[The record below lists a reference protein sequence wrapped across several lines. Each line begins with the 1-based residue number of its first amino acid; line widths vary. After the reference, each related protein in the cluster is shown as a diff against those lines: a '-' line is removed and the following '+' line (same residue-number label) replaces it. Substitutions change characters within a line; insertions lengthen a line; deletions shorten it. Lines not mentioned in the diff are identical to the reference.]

1 MSTQS
6 SSTGQVS
13 RLNLPSVSNKK
24 DDSFIDTTSSR
35 SGSFIDTTS
44 SLSDSD
50 LEGNDTSDDEST
62 SGSAN
67 EKINNFS
74 EDNVKPFCPSSVTH
88 IVNALSAVGTFGGLA
103 LIITGGMG
111 MTLNKPVDNAMENI
125 AMVLSGGALMVGSWI
140 GNVAYASHQ
149 PA

>member
-1 MSTQS
+1 MATPPKQ
-6 SSTGQVS
+6 
-13 RLNLPSVSNKK
+13 
-24 DDSFIDTTSSR
+24 TSSR
-35 SGSFIDTTS
+35 LATLNTLSKS
-44 SLSDSD
+44 SDSENNIKPKKSSRT
-50 LEGNDTSDDEST
+50 LNDEPDKNLGIDEDSSICIDDSDSSDGEHT
-62 SGSAN
+62 
-67 EKINNFS
+67 
-74 EDNVKPFCPSSVTH
+74 KPFRPPSVTQ

-140 GNVAYASHQ
+140 GNVAYVSHQ

>member
-1 MSTQS
+1 MSTPF
-6 SSTGQVS
+6 STRVQVN
-13 RLNLPSVSNKK
+13 RFNLPSTSNNE
-24 DDSFIDTTSSR
+24 DDSEI
-35 SGSFIDTTS
+35 INAS

-50 LEGNDTSDDEST
+50 FEDRETSNEDNT
-62 SGSAN
+62 SAN
-67 EKINNFS
+67 AVAKKNADIEA
-74 EDNVKPFCPSSVTH
+74 NVKPSCPSSVSH

-140 GNVAYASHQ
+140 GNVAYARHQ

>member
-1 MSTQS
+1 MASIQ
-6 SSTGQVS
+6 
-13 RLNLPSVSNKK
+13 NLSAPPSV
-24 DDSFIDTTSSR
+24 TQ
-35 SGSFIDTTS
+35 
-44 SLSDSD
+44 
-50 LEGNDTSDDEST
+50 
-62 SGSAN
+62 
-67 EKINNFS
+67 
-74 EDNVKPFCPSSVTH
+74 

-140 GNVAYASHQ
+140 GNVAYANHQ

>member
-1 MSTQS
+1 MSTKF
-6 SSTGQVS
+6 STTVQVS
-13 RLNLPSVSNKK
+13 RLNLPSAKDNE
-24 DDSFIDTTSSR
+24 DDSVVISA
-35 SGSFIDTTS
+35 S

-50 LEGNDTSDDEST
+50 FEDSETSNEDNT
-62 SGSAN
+62 SATSAAKKN
-67 EKINNFS
+67 TDIEA
-74 EDNVKPFCPSSVTH
+74 NVKPPCPSSVSH

-125 AMVLSGGALMVGSWI
+125 AMALSGGALMVGSWI
-140 GNVAYASHQ
+140 GNVAYARHQ

>member
-1 MSTQS
+1 MATPPKQ
-6 SSTGQVS
+6 
-13 RLNLPSVSNKK
+13 
-24 DDSFIDTTSSR
+24 TSSR
-35 SGSFIDTTS
+35 LATLNTLSKS
-44 SLSDSD
+44 SDSENNIKTKESSRT
-50 LEGNDTSDDEST
+50 LNDEPDKNLGIDEDSSICIDDSDSSDGEHT
-62 SGSAN
+62 
-67 EKINNFS
+67 
-74 EDNVKPFCPSSVTH
+74 KPFCPPSVTQ

>member
-1 MSTQS
+1 MSTHF
-6 SSTGQVS
+6 STTVQLN
-13 RLNLPSVSNKK
+13 RLNLSSTRANE
-24 DDSFIDTTSSR
+24 DDSIVSTA
-35 SGSFIDTTS
+35 S

-50 LEGNDTSDDEST
+50 FEDNETSNEDNT
-62 SGSAN
+62 SATAVAK
-67 EKINNFS
+67 KITDI
-74 EDNVKPFCPSSVTH
+74 EANVKPACPSSVSH

-125 AMVLSGGALMVGSWI
+125 AMVLSGGALLVGTWI
-140 GNVAYASHQ
+140 GNVVYANHE

>member
-1 MSTQS
+1 MATPPKQ
-6 SSTGQVS
+6 
-13 RLNLPSVSNKK
+13 
-24 DDSFIDTTSSR
+24 TSSKLPTLNTL
-35 SGSFIDTTS
+35 SKS
-44 SLSDSD
+44 SDSENNIKHKKSSRT
-50 LEGNDTSDDEST
+50 LNDEPDKNLGIDEDSSICIGDSDSSDGEHT
-62 SGSAN
+62 
-67 EKINNFS
+67 
-74 EDNVKPFCPSSVTH
+74 KPFCPPSVTQ

-140 GNVAYASHQ
+140 GNVAYASYQ